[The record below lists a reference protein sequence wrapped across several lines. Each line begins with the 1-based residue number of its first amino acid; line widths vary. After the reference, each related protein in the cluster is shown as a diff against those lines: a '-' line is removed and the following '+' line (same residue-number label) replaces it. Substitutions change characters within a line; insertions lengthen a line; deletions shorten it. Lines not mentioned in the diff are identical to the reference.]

1 MGVEAGLAS
10 SLEKEPALEQPWAAV
25 QAPPTRTSRC
35 WVESLAGGE
44 SPGKMGGAAVWGL
57 PGVGARGG
65 WEEDPASAEPAGSSH
80 PVGEYR
86 PRRPRASVNCPA
98 LQLNGFILQETT
110 ILGVDTIISF
120 CRLER

>member
-44 SPGKMGGAAVWGL
+44 SPGKRGGAAVWGL